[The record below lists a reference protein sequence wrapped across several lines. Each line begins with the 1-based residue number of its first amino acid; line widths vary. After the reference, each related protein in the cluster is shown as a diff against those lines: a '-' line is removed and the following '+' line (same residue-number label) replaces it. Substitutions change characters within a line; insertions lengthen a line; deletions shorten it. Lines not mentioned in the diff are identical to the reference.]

1 MVENVSQIY
10 AQIISDKSKMTKFAS
25 YLTLVI
31 AQNIFSWNNR

>member
-10 AQIISDKSKMTKFAS
+10 AQIISDKSKMTKFSS
-25 YLTLVI
+25 YLTSVI